1 MPRSQRL
8 RAGGVRP
15 TKACASPLALT
26 AAAQRTHRMAVLT
39 SAAPPPNTARALP
52 SDSRTHT
59 TDARA
64 LPFVQICLVCS
75 AQVWSCCACMRYQF
89 SVSNS
94 MWIGLVRA
102 CWCFPGTPRR

>member
-59 TDARA
+59 TDA
-64 LPFVQICLVCS
+64 LVNHQS
-75 AQVWSCCACMRYQF
+75 PLNFLANCA
-89 SVSNS
+89 V
-94 MWIGLVRA
+94 
-102 CWCFPGTPRR
+102 

>member
-39 SAAPPPNTARALP
+39 SAAPPRPTLRVLCRLTAAHTLLTRVLCPSSRSAWSVLP
-52 SDSRTHT
+52 KSGAVVHACVINFRS
-59 TDARA
+59 
-64 LPFVQICLVCS
+64 QIPC
-75 AQVWSCCACMRYQF
+75 
-89 SVSNS
+89 
-94 MWIGLVRA
+94 G
-102 CWCFPGTPRR
+102 